1 MDINRV
7 LGSGLPLEPLKS
19 KKEKQE
25 PEKASMSK
33 DMAEISDEA
42 VSMFKS
48 SEKRAEDIRKK
59 IESGFYSQRDITEKV
74 VDAMMKDLTSF

>member
-7 LGSGLPLEPLKS
+7 VGSGLPLEPLKS

-25 PEKASMSK
+25 PEKVSSSK
-33 DMAEISDEA
+33 DMAEISEEA
-42 VSMFKS
+42 VSMFKT
-48 SEKRAEDIRKK
+48 SEKRAADIRNK
-59 IESGFYSQRDITEKV
+59 IDSGFYNQRDVTEKV